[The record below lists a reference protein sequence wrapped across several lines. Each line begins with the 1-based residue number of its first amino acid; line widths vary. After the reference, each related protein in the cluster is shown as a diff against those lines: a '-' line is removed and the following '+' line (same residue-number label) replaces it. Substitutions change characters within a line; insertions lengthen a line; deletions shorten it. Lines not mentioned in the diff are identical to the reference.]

1 MSNKY
6 KRHALI
12 L

>member
-6 KRHALI
+6 KYMTT
-12 L
+12 